1 MEKLQ
6 GTAKGLMVGTLAGI
20 ATGLLGF
27 FLALGHS
34 GMGWVMFFL
43 VPVVSGFCIAMVTR
57 YPSTMKAAALFALLI
72 SLLILLA
79 LGKEGPLCALMA
91 LPFLAIGLVI
101 GVLLGALVRR
111 ITRPAWEQTTTSMLL
126 VAAPLVIFTGQ
137 KIEQPFL
144 EHGRIETISTTVRI
158 PGPPDRIWPYIQSI
172 DSIHVPKPWLMYVG
186 LPIPQRCTL
195 EKTAAG
201 ARRTCYF
208 NSGYIE
214 ETVTE
219 WNPPYSMTLRIDRT
233 HMSGRHWLGFENA
246 YYRLQPDGNT
256 TLLTRT
262 TTISSHLSPV
272 WYWRPLERWGV
283 TSEHS
288 YILNEAARR
297 AAAHY

>member
-6 GTAKGLMVGTLAGI
+6 GTAKGFLVGTFAGV

-27 FLALGHS
+27 ALAYGHA
-34 GMGWVMFFL
+34 GMGFVVFML
-43 VPVVSGFCIAMVTR
+43 VPVVSGFCIAWATK
-57 YPSTMKAAALFALLI
+57 YPSTVKAAALFALVI

-79 LGKEGPLCALMA
+79 SGKEGPLCALMA
-91 LPFLAIGLVI
+91 LPLLAVGLVI
-101 GVLLGALVRR
+101 GVLLGTLARR
-111 ITRPAWEQTTTSMLL
+111 IIRPAWEQTTTSMLL

-144 EHGRIETISTTVRI
+144 EHGRIESISTTVRI
-158 PGPPDRIWPYIQSI
+158 PGSPDQIWPYIQSI

-214 ETVTE
+214 ETVME
-219 WNPPYSMTLRIDRT
+219 WDPPYSMTLRIDRT

-246 YYRLQPDGNT
+246 SYHLQPDGNA

-288 YILNEAARR
+288 YILSEAARR
-297 AAAHY
+297 AVAH